1 MSTQESPQQLWTA
14 VDDWVA
20 DRLIGEDEVLDAA
33 LEAADRAGLPQIA
46 VAANQGKLLHLLARM
61 QGARRILEIGTLA
74 GYSAIWLARA
84 LPEGGTL
91 TTLEIDP
98 AHAEVAAANLRRAG
112 LADRVEIRLGA
123 ARDTLRQLTEEGV
136 EPFDLV
142 FVDADKPNI
151 PHYLEASLAL
161 TRPGSVIVVDNVV
174 RGGRLADEHS
184 TDEAV
189 QGVRRLHELLAGDKR
204 VDATTVQTVGH
215 KGHDG
220 FTLIRVEG

>member
-1 MSTQESPQQLWTA
+1 MSTQENPQQRWTA
-14 VDDWVA
+14 VDDYTA
-20 DRLIGEDEVLDAA
+20 DRLIGEDAVLDAA
-33 LEAADRAGLPQIA
+33 VEAADRAGLPPIA
-46 VAANQGKLLHLLARM
+46 VAPNQGKLLHLLARM

-84 LPEGGTL
+84 LPEDGAL

-98 AHAEVAAANLRRAG
+98 AHAAVAAANLERAG

-136 EPFDLV
+136 EPYDLV

-161 TRPGSVIVVDNVV
+161 TRPGSVVVIDNVV
-174 RGGRLADEHS
+174 RGGRLADRES

-189 QGVRRLHELLAGDKR
+189 RGVQQLHELLAGDKR
-204 VDATTVQTVGH
+204 LDATTVQTVGA
-215 KGHDG
+215 KGYDG

>member
-1 MSTQESPQQLWTA
+1 MSTQQNPEQWAA
-14 VDDWVA
+14 VDDYVA
-20 DRLIGEDEVLDAA
+20 DRLIGEDEALDAA
-33 LEAADRAGLPQIA
+33 LEAADRAGLPPIA
-46 VAANQGKLLHLLARM
+46 VSASQGKLLHLLARM

-84 LPEGGTL
+84 LPDGGRL

-98 AHAEVAAANLRRAG
+98 AHAAVATANLERAG
-112 LADRVEIRLGA
+112 LADRVEVRLGA
-123 ARDTLRQLTEEGV
+123 ARDTLRQLVEEDV
-136 EPFDLV
+136 EPYDLV

-151 PHYLEASLAL
+151 PHYLEASMAL

-189 QGVRRLHELLAGDKR
+189 RGVRQLHELLAGDKR
-204 VDATTVQTVGH
+204 LDATTVQTVGH
-215 KGHDG
+215 KGYDG

>member
-1 MSTQESPQQLWTA
+1 MSTQQNPEQWAA
-14 VDDWVA
+14 VDDYVA
-20 DRLIGEDEVLDAA
+20 DRLIGEDEALDAA
-33 LEAADRAGLPQIA
+33 LQAADRAGLPPIA
-46 VAANQGKLLHLLARM
+46 VSASQGKLLHLLARM

-84 LPEGGTL
+84 LPDDGRL

-98 AHAEVAAANLRRAG
+98 AHAAVATANVERAG
-112 LADRVEIRLGA
+112 LANRVEVRLGA
-123 ARDTLRQLTEEGV
+123 ARDTLRQLVEEGV
-136 EPFDLV
+136 EPYDLV
-142 FVDADKPNI
+142 FVDADKPSI

-174 RGGRLADEHS
+174 RGGRLADAHS

-189 QGVRRLHELLAGDKR
+189 RGVRQLHDLLAGDKR
-204 VDATTVQTVGH
+204 LDATTVQTVGH
-215 KGHDG
+215 KGYDG

>member
-1 MSTQESPQQLWTA
+1 MSTQENPQQRWTA
-14 VDDWVA
+14 VDDWA
-20 DRLIGEDEVLDAA
+20 AARLIGEDEVLDAA
-33 LEAADRAGLPQIA
+33 AQAADRAGLPPIA
-46 VAANQGKLLHLLARM
+46 VAPNQGKLLHLLARI

-74 GYSAIWLARA
+74 GYSTIWLARA

-98 AHAEVAAANLRRAG
+98 AHAGVAAANLERAG

-123 ARDTLRQLTEEGV
+123 ARDSLRQLTEEGV
-136 EPFDLV
+136 EPYDLV

-161 TRPGSVIVVDNVV
+161 TRPGAVIVVDNVV
-174 RGGRLADEHS
+174 RGGKLADENS
-184 TDEAV
+184 ADEAV
-189 QGVRRLHELLAGDKR
+189 RGVQQLHELIAGDKR
-204 VDATTVQTVGH
+204 LDATTVQTVGH
-215 KGHDG
+215 KGYDG